1 MMAVISGNE
10 MAKEPTR
17 CWEEGQSLALC
28 EKQCY
33 RPGQRDEA
41 NMLVGHLQQSSGWIL
56 INSPCL
62 YLRLITFWRRQ
73 SSVEETLQ
81 KAKIFAIFLTG
92 GLSQRQNYFLSPW
105 TVMIW
110 PKPYTAS
117 MDKLRTESLGKGY
130 GWNLKCP
137 STSSCFKCLF
147 LSWCHY
153 FWWFWKFDGELL
165 WKLPLAPGLPFSQLL
180 SPDMWADH
188 RKLSQPWT
196 EMSFQ
201 DVLKP

>member
-1 MMAVISGNE
+1 MLPSRTERWSQHASWAFTAEFRLNLDQQPLFILKADNILKKTVLCGRNS
-10 MAKEPTR
+10 T
-17 CWEEGQSLALC
+17 EG
-28 EKQCY
+28 KNICY
-33 RPGQRDEA
+33 
-41 NMLVGHLQQSSGWIL
+41 
-56 INSPCL
+56 
-62 YLRLITFWRRQ
+62 
-73 SSVEETLQ
+73 
-81 KAKIFAIFLTG
+81 FLTG

-105 TVMIW
+105 TVMVW

-117 MDKLRTESLGKGY
+117 MDKLTTESLGKGC

-201 DVLKP
+201 DVLKS